1 MKKNILFVI
10 LLMAVASMAR
20 ANDGMV
26 ILQSK
31 GTVKFY
37 DSSKVS
43 DAIAAAVE
51 GDTIDLAAGSFNY
64 GFTIDKNIL
73 LRGRS
78 ADYHGSKFYTIIS
91 NNSISVTSP
100 CTIEGIYFYYDVN
113 VTKSAPGL
121 RITSCAIRNLT
132 FAEDMPGMTI
142 ERSWIRNEMCLDNLK
157 SKDINVNNC
166 KIYYLYGGSDE
177 SRPATFRNCNISNV
191 YSNYNEKPYT
201 GVNKFIN
208 CILESNYDYMYGS
221 DGVLW
226 ANVEVNCLWH
236 VNKWGI
242 NTYVSRYNFDENDG
256 KSYLF
261 SSPSYG
267 TCSYTKEELIEKGYL
282 GTDGTVVGAD
292 GGAYPFTLTPLNT
305 QITTSTL
312 TVDDTTKQVTADVE
326 VNVK

>member
-1 MKKNILFVI
+1 MKKNILFII
-10 LLMAVASMAR
+10 LLLAVVSVAR

-31 GTVKFY
+31 GTVKFF
-37 DSSKVS
+37 DSSKVG

-51 GDTIDLAAGSFNY
+51 GDTIDLASGTFSY

-78 ADYHGSKFYTIIS
+78 ADYNGSNFCTYIS

-100 CTIEGIYFYYDVN
+100 CTIEGIYFSYDVN
-113 VTKSAPGL
+113 VKKSAPGL

-142 ERSWIRNEMCLDNLK
+142 ERSWIRDHMSLNNLK

-166 KIYYLYGGSDE
+166 KIYYLYGGNSD
-177 SRPATFRNCNISNV
+177 SRPCTFRNCNISNV
-191 YSNYNEKPYT
+191 YSYQDGKQYT
-201 GVNKFIN
+201 YVDKFIN
-208 CILESNYDYMYGS
+208 CILESNYDYSYGI
-221 DGVLW
+221 DGVVW
-226 ANVEVNCLWH
+226 SNVEVNCLWH
-236 VNKWGI
+236 VDSWGI
-242 NTYVSRYNFDENDG
+242 EQLVSTYHFDEYDG

-267 TCSYTKEELIEKGYL
+267 TCAYTKEELIEKGYL
-282 GTDGTVVGAD
+282 GNDGTVVGAD

-312 TVDDTTKQVTADVE
+312 TVDETTKKVTADVE

>member
-1 MKKNILFVI
+1 
-10 LLMAVASMAR
+10 MAVASMAR
-20 ANDGMV
+20 ANDGKV

-31 GTVKFY
+31 GTVKFF
-37 DSSKVS
+37 DSSKVN

-91 NNSISVTSP
+91 NYSISVTSP
-100 CTIEGIYFYYDVN
+100 CTIEGIYFNYDVK

-142 ERSWIRNEMCLDNLK
+142 ERSWIRNEMCLNNLK

-166 KIYYLYGGSDE
+166 KIYYIYGGGSE
-177 SRPATFRNCNISNV
+177 PRACTFRNCNISNV
-191 YSNYNEKPYT
+191 YSNSSDKFHTN
-201 GVNKFIN
+201 VDKFIN
-208 CILESNYDYMYGS
+208 CILESNYDYSYGTS
-221 DGVLW
+221 GAFW
-226 ANVEVNCLWH
+226 ANATVNCLCH
-236 VNKWGI
+236 IYGWGVGQ
-242 NTYVSRYNFDENDG
+242 TVSIYYFNENDG

-312 TVDDTTKQVTADVE
+312 TVDDTTKKVTADVE

>member
-1 MKKNILFVI
+1 MKKNILFII
-10 LLMAVASMAR
+10 LLLAVVSVAR

-31 GTVKFY
+31 GTVKFF
-37 DSSKVS
+37 DSSKVG

-51 GDTIDLAAGSFNY
+51 GDTIDLASGSFGY

-78 ADYHGSKFYTIIS
+78 ADPNGSIPYTRVTE
-91 NNSISVTSP
+91 NVSVTST

-113 VTKSAPGL
+113 VKKSAPGL
-121 RITSCAIRNLT
+121 RISSCAISNLT

-142 ERSWIRNEMCLDNLK
+142 ERSWIRDHMCLNNLK

-166 KIYYLYGGSDE
+166 KIYYLYGGGSD
-177 SRPATFRNCNISNV
+177 SRPCSFRNCNISNV
-191 YSNYNEKPYT
+191 YSYQDGKHYT
-201 GVNKFIN
+201 YVDKFIN
-208 CILESNYDYMYGS
+208 CILESNYDYMYGTS
-221 DGVLW
+221 GAVYS
-226 ANVEVNCLWH
+226 NVEANCLWH
-236 VNKWGI
+236 VYSWGI
-242 NTYVSRYNFDENDG
+242 DVYVSRYSFDENDG
-256 KSYLF
+256 KGSLF

-267 TCSYTKEELIEKGYL
+267 TCVYTKEELIEKGYL

-292 GGAYPFTLTPLNT
+292 GGAYPYTLTPLNT

-312 TVDDTTKQVTADVE
+312 TVDETTKKVTADVE

>member
-1 MKKNILFVI
+1 MKKNILFII
-10 LLMAVASMAR
+10 LLMAVVSVAR
-20 ANDGMV
+20 ANDGKV

-31 GTVKFY
+31 GTVKFF
-37 DSSKVS
+37 DSNKVG

-51 GDTIDLAAGSFNY
+51 GDTIDLASGSFGY

-78 ADYHGSKFYTIIS
+78 ADPNGSIPYTTVTE
-91 NNSISVTSP
+91 NVSVTST

-113 VTKSAPGL
+113 VKKSAPGL
-121 RITSCAIRNLT
+121 RITSCAISNLT

-142 ERSWIRNEMCLDNLK
+142 ERSWIRDHMSLNNLK

-166 KIYYLYGGSDE
+166 KIYYLYGGNSD
-177 SRPATFRNCNISNV
+177 SYPCTFRNCNISNV
-191 YSNYNEKPYT
+191 YSYSNDKMYT
-201 GVNKFIN
+201 YVDKFIN
-208 CILESNYDYMYGS
+208 CILESNYDYSYGI
-221 DGVLW
+221 GGMMW
-226 ANVEVNCLWH
+226 TNVEVNCLWH
-236 VNKWGI
+236 IDGWGC
-242 NTYVSRYNFDENDG
+242 NTIFSRYYFDENDG

-267 TCSYTKEELIEKGYL
+267 TCAYTKEELIEKGYL
-282 GTDGTVVGAD
+282 GTDGTVVGVD
-292 GGAYPFTLTPLNT
+292 GGAYPYTLTPLNT

-312 TVDDTTKQVTADVE
+312 TVDETTKKVTADVD

>member
-1 MKKNILFVI
+1 MKKNILFII
-10 LLMAVASMAR
+10 LLLAVVSVAR

-31 GTVKFY
+31 GTVKFF
-37 DSSKVS
+37 DSSKVN

-100 CTIEGIYFYYDVN
+100 CTIEGIYFNYDVK

-166 KIYYLYGGSDE
+166 KIYYLYGGNSD
-177 SRPATFRNCNISNV
+177 SRPCTFRNCNIANV
-191 YSNYNEKPYT
+191 YSYQ
-201 GVNKFIN
+201 
-208 CILESNYDYMYGS
+208 
-221 DGVLW
+221 
-226 ANVEVNCLWH
+226 
-236 VNKWGI
+236 
-242 NTYVSRYNFDENDG
+242 DG
-256 KSYLF
+256 KQ
-261 SSPSYG
+261 
-267 TCSYTKEELIEKGYL
+267 YT
-282 GTDGTVVGAD
+282 
-292 GGAYPFTLTPLNT
+292 
-305 QITTSTL
+305 
-312 TVDDTTKQVTADVE
+312 
-326 VNVK
+326 

>member
-1 MKKNILFVI
+1 MKKNILFII
-10 LLMAVASMAR
+10 LLLAVASVAR

-31 GTVKFY
+31 GTVKFF
-37 DSSKVS
+37 DSSKVG

-51 GDTIDLAAGSFNY
+51 GDTIDLASGSFGY

-78 ADYHGSKFYTIIS
+78 ADPNGSIPYTTVTE
-91 NNSISVTSP
+91 NVSVTST

-113 VTKSAPGL
+113 VKKSAPGL
-121 RITSCAIRNLT
+121 RITSCAISNLT

-142 ERSWIRNEMCLDNLK
+142 ERSWIRDHMSLNNLK

-166 KIYYLYGGSDE
+166 KIYYLYGGNSD
-177 SRPATFRNCNISNV
+177 SYPCTFRNCNISNV
-191 YSNYNEKPYT
+191 YSYSNDKMYT
-201 GVNKFIN
+201 YVDKFIN
-208 CILESNYDYMYGS
+208 CILESNYDYSYGI
-221 DGVLW
+221 GGMMW
-226 ANVEVNCLWH
+226 TNVEVNCLWH
-236 VNKWGI
+236 IDGWGC
-242 NTYVSRYNFDENDG
+242 NTIFSRYYFDENDG

-267 TCSYTKEELIEKGYL
+267 TCAYTKEELIEKGYL
-282 GTDGTVVGAD
+282 GTDGTVVGVD
-292 GGAYPFTLTPLNT
+292 GGAYPYTLTPLNT

-312 TVDDTTKQVTADVE
+312 TVDETTKKVTADVE

>member
-1 MKKNILFVI
+1 
-10 LLMAVASMAR
+10 MAR
-20 ANDGMV
+20 ANDGKV

-31 GTVKFY
+31 GTVKFF
-37 DSSKVS
+37 DSSKVG

-51 GDTIDLAAGSFNY
+51 GDTIDLASGSFSY

-100 CTIEGIYFYYDVN
+100 CTIEGIYFNYDVK

-142 ERSWIRNEMCLDNLK
+142 ERSWIRNEMCLNNLK

-166 KIYYLYGGSDE
+166 KIYYIYGGGSE
-177 SRPATFRNCNISNV
+177 PRACTFRNCNISNV
-191 YSNYNEKPYT
+191 YSYDTNKHYT
-201 GVNKFIN
+201 CVDKFIN
-208 CILESNYDYMYGS
+208 CILESNYDYYYGI
-221 DGVLW
+221 DGAVW

-236 VNKWGI
+236 VNSCGI
-242 NTYVSRYNFDENDG
+242 DTYVSRYYFDENDG

>member
-1 MKKNILFVI
+1 MKKNVLFII
-10 LLMAVASMAR
+10 LLLAVASVAR

-31 GTVKFY
+31 GTVKFF
-37 DSSKVS
+37 DSSKVG

-51 GDTIDLAAGSFNY
+51 GDTIDLASGSFGY

-78 ADYHGSKFYTIIS
+78 ADPNGSIPYTRVTDDV
-91 NNSISVTSP
+91 SITST

-113 VTKSAPGL
+113 VKKSAPGL
-121 RITSCAIRNLT
+121 RITSCAISNLT

-142 ERSWIRNEMCLDNLK
+142 ERSWIRDHMCLDNLK

-166 KIYYLYGGSDE
+166 KIYYLYGGGSD
-177 SRPATFRNCNISNV
+177 SRPCTFRNCNISNV
-191 YSNYNEKPYT
+191 YSHYSDKQYT
-201 GVNKFIN
+201 NVDKFIN
-208 CILESNYDYMYGS
+208 CILESNYANSYETGGTLWSNAEVSCLWNVSNWGS
-221 DGVLW
+221 D
-226 ANVEVNCLWH
+226 A
-236 VNKWGI
+236 
-242 NTYVSRYNFDENDG
+242 YVSRYYFNDNEG
-256 KSYLF
+256 KGALF

-267 TCSYTKEELIEKGYL
+267 TCSYTNKELIEKGYL

-292 GGAYPFTLTPLNT
+292 GGAYPYTLTPLNT
-305 QITTSTL
+305 QITTNTL
-312 TVDDTTKQVTADVE
+312 TVDDATKKVTADVE

>member
-1 MKKNILFVI
+1 MKKNILFII
-10 LLMAVASMAR
+10 LLLAVASVAR
-20 ANDGMV
+20 ANDGKV

-31 GTVKFY
+31 GTVKFF
-37 DSSKVS
+37 DSNKVG

-51 GDTIDLAAGSFNY
+51 GDTIDLASGSFGY

-78 ADYHGSKFYTIIS
+78 ADPNGSIPYTRVTE
-91 NNSISVTSP
+91 NVSITST

-113 VTKSAPGL
+113 VKKSAPGL
-121 RITSCAIRNLT
+121 RITSCAMSNLT

-142 ERSWIRNEMCLDNLK
+142 ERSWIRDHMSLNNLK

-166 KIYYLYGGSDE
+166 KIYYLYGGNSD
-177 SRPATFRNCNISNV
+177 SRPCTFRNCNISNV
-191 YSNYNEKPYT
+191 YSYQDGKQYT
-201 GVNKFIN
+201 YVDKFIN
-208 CILESNYDYMYGS
+208 CILESNYAYSYGN
-221 DGVLW
+221 DGTLW
-226 ANVEVNCLWH
+226 ANVEANCLWH
-236 VNKWGI
+236 VYSWGI
-242 NTYVSRYNFDENDG
+242 DVYVSRYSFDENDG
-256 KSYLF
+256 KGSLF

-267 TCSYTKEELIEKGYL
+267 TCAYTKEELIEKGYL

-292 GGAYPFTLTPLNT
+292 GGAYPYTLTPLNT

-312 TVDDTTKQVTADVE
+312 AVDETNKKVTADVE

>member
-1 MKKNILFVI
+1 MKKNILFII

-20 ANDGMV
+20 ANDGKV

-31 GTVKFY
+31 GTVKFF
-37 DSSKVS
+37 DSSKVN

-51 GDTIDLAAGSFNY
+51 GDTIDLASGSFNY

-100 CTIEGIYFYYDVN
+100 CTIEGIYFNYDVN
-113 VTKSAPGL
+113 VTKSALGL

-142 ERSWIRNEMCLDNLK
+142 ERSWIRNELCLNNLT
-157 SKDINVNNC
+157 SKDININNC
-166 KIYYLYGGSDE
+166 KIYYIYGGNNE
-177 SRPATFRNCNISNV
+177 PRACTFRNCNISNV
-191 YSNYNEKPYT
+191 YSYDNDKHYT
-201 GVNKFIN
+201 YVDKFIN
-208 CILESNYDYMYGS
+208 CILESNYDYSYQIEGAVWS
-221 DGVLW
+221 
-226 ANVEVNCLWH
+226 NVTVNCLWH
-236 VNKWGI
+236 IDGWGVGQSVS
-242 NTYVSRYNFDENDG
+242 TYSFDENDG
-256 KSYLF
+256 KGSLF

-312 TVDDTTKQVTADVE
+312 TVDETTKKVTADVE

>member
-1 MKKNILFVI
+1 MKKNILFII
-10 LLMAVASMAR
+10 LLLAVASVAR

-31 GTVKFY
+31 GTVKFF
-37 DSSKVS
+37 DSSKVG

-51 GDTIDLAAGSFNY
+51 GDTIDLASGSFGY

-78 ADYHGSKFYTIIS
+78 ADPNGSIPYTTVTE
-91 NNSISVTSP
+91 NVSVTST
-100 CTIEGIYFYYDVN
+100 CTIEGIYFYYDIN
-113 VTKSAPGL
+113 VKKSAPGI

-132 FAEDMPGMTI
+132 FTEDMPGMTI
-142 ERSWIRNEMCLDNLK
+142 ERSWICNEMCLNNLK

-166 KIYYLYGGSDE
+166 KIYYLYGGNSD
-177 SRPATFRNCNISNV
+177 SYPCTFRNCNISNV
-191 YSNYNEKPYT
+191 YSYSNDKMYT
-201 GVNKFIN
+201 YVDKFIN
-208 CILESNYDYMYGS
+208 CILESNYDYSYGI
-221 DGVLW
+221 GGMMW
-226 ANVEVNCLWH
+226 TNVEVNCLWH
-236 VNKWGI
+236 IDGWGC
-242 NTYVSRYNFDENDG
+242 NTIFSRYYFDENDG

-267 TCSYTKEELIEKGYL
+267 TCAYTKEELIEKGYL
-282 GTDGTVVGAD
+282 GTDGTVVGVD
-292 GGAYPFTLTPLNT
+292 GGAYPYTLTPLNT

-312 TVDDTTKQVTADVE
+312 TVDETTKKVTADVD

>member
-1 MKKNILFVI
+1 MKKNILFII
-10 LLMAVASMAR
+10 LLLAVASVAR

-31 GTVKFY
+31 GTVKFF
-37 DSSKVS
+37 DSSKVG

-51 GDTIDLAAGSFNY
+51 GDTIDLASGSFGY

-78 ADYHGSKFYTIIS
+78 ADPNGSIPYTTVTE
-91 NNSISVTSP
+91 NVSVTST

-113 VTKSAPGL
+113 VKKSAPGL
-121 RITSCAIRNLT
+121 RITSCAISNLT

-142 ERSWIRNEMCLDNLK
+142 ERSWIRDHMSLNNLK

-166 KIYYLYGGSDE
+166 KIYYLYGGNSD
-177 SRPATFRNCNISNV
+177 SYPCTFRNCNISNV
-191 YSNYNEKPYT
+191 YSYSNDKMYT
-201 GVNKFIN
+201 YVDKFIN
-208 CILESNYDYMYGS
+208 CILESNYDYSYGI
-221 DGVLW
+221 GGMMW
-226 ANVEVNCLWH
+226 TNVEVNCLWH
-236 VNKWGI
+236 IDGWGC
-242 NTYVSRYNFDENDG
+242 NTIFSRYYFDENDG

-267 TCSYTKEELIEKGYL
+267 TCAYTKEELIEKGYL
-282 GTDGTVVGAD
+282 GTDGTVVGVD
-292 GGAYPFTLTPLNT
+292 GGAYPYTLTPLNT

-312 TVDDTTKQVTADVE
+312 TVDETTKKVTADVD

>member
-10 LLMAVASMAR
+10 LLMAIASMAR
-20 ANDGMV
+20 ANDGKV

-31 GTVKFY
+31 GTVKFF
-37 DSSKVS
+37 DSSKVN

-91 NNSISVTSP
+91 NYSISVTSP
-100 CTIEGIYFYYDVN
+100 CTIEGIYFNYDVK

-142 ERSWIRNEMCLDNLK
+142 ERSWIRGEMCLNNLK

-166 KIYYLYGGSDE
+166 KIYYLYGGSNE

-191 YSNYNEKPYT
+191 YSYDNDKYYT
-201 GVNKFIN
+201 YVDKFIN

-226 ANVEVNCLWH
+226 SHVTVNCLVH
-236 VNKWGI
+236 VDNR
-242 NTYVSRYNFDENDG
+242 VSEEEVSIYYFNENDG

-267 TCSYTKEELIEKGYL
+267 TCAYTKEELIEKGYL

-312 TVDDTTKQVTADVE
+312 TVDDTTKKVTADVE

>member
-1 MKKNILFVI
+1 MKKNILFII
-10 LLMAVASMAR
+10 LLLAVASVAR
-20 ANDGMV
+20 ANDGKV

-31 GTVKFY
+31 GTVKFF
-37 DSSKVS
+37 DSNKVG

-51 GDTIDLAAGSFNY
+51 GDTIDLASGSFGY

-78 ADYHGSKFYTIIS
+78 ADPNGSIPYTRVTE
-91 NNSISVTSP
+91 NVSITST

-113 VTKSAPGL
+113 VKKLAPGL
-121 RITSCAIRNLT
+121 RITSCAISNLT

-142 ERSWIRNEMCLDNLK
+142 ERSWIRDEMCLNNLK

-166 KIYYLYGGSDE
+166 KIYYLYGGNND
-177 SRPATFRNCNISNV
+177 SRPCTFRNCNISNV
-191 YSNYNEKPYT
+191 YSYQDGKQYT
-201 GVNKFIN
+201 YVDKFIN
-208 CILESNYDYMYGS
+208 CILESNYSYSYGTS
-221 DGVLW
+221 GAVYS
-226 ANVEVNCLWH
+226 NVEVNCLLH
-236 VNKWGI
+236 VNGWGGAQD
-242 NTYVSRYNFDENDG
+242 VSRYYFDEYDG
-256 KSYLF
+256 KSYLV

-267 TCSYTKEELIEKGYL
+267 TCAYTKEELIEKGYL

-292 GGAYPFTLTPLNT
+292 GGAYPYTLTPLNT

-312 TVDDTTKQVTADVE
+312 TVDETTKKVTADVE

>member
-1 MKKNILFVI
+1 
-10 LLMAVASMAR
+10 MAITSVAR
-20 ANDGMV
+20 ANNGMV

-31 GTVKFY
+31 GTVKFF

-51 GDTIDLAAGSFNY
+51 GDTIDLASGSFSY

-78 ADYHGSKFYTIIS
+78 ADSNGSKFYTYIS

-166 KIYYLYGGSDE
+166 KIYYLYGGDSE
-177 SRPATFRNCNISNV
+177 SRPCTFRNCNISNV
-191 YSNYNEKPYT
+191 YSYQEGKQYT
-201 GVNKFIN
+201 RVNKFIN
-208 CILESNYDYMYGS
+208 CILESYYDYSYGIE
-221 DGVLW
+221 GAFW
-226 ANVEVNCLWH
+226 ANATVNCLCH
-236 VNKWGI
+236 IDGWGAGQR
-242 NTYVSRYNFDENDG
+242 VSIYYFNENDG

-267 TCSYTKEELIEKGYL
+267 TCSYTNKELIEKGYL

-305 QITTSTL
+305 QITTSSL
-312 TVDDTTKQVTADVE
+312 TVDETTKQVTADVE